1 MVTLGSGEHQY
12 ETTGE
17 DFGKLPADWTY
28 KEATAVAVDS
38 RDRVIVFNRGT
49 HPIVVLDAEGTV
61 LDAWG
66 DGEFGNPHGVAIGPD
81 DSIFC
86 VDTVQHSVKQYSAA
100 GRLLM
105 SLRAEHPAREMSGD
119 PFCRPCHL
127 AVDPRNGELLVA
139 DGYSNA
145 RVHRYSPDGRH
156 LASFGKSGTGPGQ
169 FNVVHNVI
177 VDPEGWIYVADREN
191 QRIQVFDSEGRYE
204 AQWNN
209 LSRSACICR
218 REGDQPLFYVG
229 EYYGGIGSNRLGTNL
244 GPRVSV
250 LDARGEILARLGE
263 QSYGD
268 EPGRF
273 YSPHGIDVDSHGN
286 IYVAEVAFSEY
297 GRSMDPPRELR
308 SLQQL
313 VPKSPA

>member
-119 PFCRPCHL
+119 
-127 AVDPRNGELLVA
+127 
-139 DGYSNA
+139 
-145 RVHRYSPDGRH
+145 RYSPDGRH
-156 LASFGKSGTGPGQ
+156 LASFGESGTGPGQ